1 MPNDNPVRR
10 FYFSFTMRWGF
21 VGGELGQVKIHGC
34 YTMLCEITK
43 MGI

>member
-21 VGGELGQVKIHGC
+21 VGGELGIG
-34 YTMLCEITK
+34 TSEDTRMLHYAVRDN
-43 MGI
+43 